1 MFLGKLMG
9 GRHTGYELQDGD
21 GSGCSVTA
29 AVLCM
34 GSQIRV
40 VVLLCQHS
48 AELCRGS
55 REDPT
60 GGKSK
65 VEPQQPNWEQ
75 GS

>member
-9 GRHTGYELQDGD
+9 GRHTGHELQDGD
-21 GSGCSVTA
+21 GSGCSVAA

-48 AELCRGS
+48 AEL
-55 REDPT
+55 
-60 GGKSK
+60 
-65 VEPQQPNWEQ
+65 
-75 GS
+75 